1 MIVCYPKS
9 FVDDGDYSK
18 YADDFDDGDDESEEN
33 ESEEEEDE
41 EKNEHLLKRK
51 RRRSFAEESQDTDE
65 NDSEADEN
73 DSEAY
78 ENDSEADENDSEA
91 DESEGAEEEKTAKE
105 EINAID
111 VNKVREEEL
120 RAKAVA
126 SQYDLYDRLFESRIQ
141 MQKVVSKSHHIPQPD
156 VYEQFVEEVWS
167 I

>member
-1 MIVCYPKS
+1 M
-9 FVDDGDYSK
+9 
-18 YADDFDDGDDESEEN
+18 
-33 ESEEEEDE
+33 
-41 EKNEHLLKRK
+41 KRK
-51 RRRSFAEESQDTDE
+51 RRRSFAEESPDTDE
-65 NDSEADEN
+65 NDSEAD
-73 DSEAY
+73 

-91 DESEGAEEEKTAKE
+91 DESEGAEEKE
-105 EINAID
+105 EKVNAID

-156 VYEQFVEEVWS
+156 VYEQFVEQVCS